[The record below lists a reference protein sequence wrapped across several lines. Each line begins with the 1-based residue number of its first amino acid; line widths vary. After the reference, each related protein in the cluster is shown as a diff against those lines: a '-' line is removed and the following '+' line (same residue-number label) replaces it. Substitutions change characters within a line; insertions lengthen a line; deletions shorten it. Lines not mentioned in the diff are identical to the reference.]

1 LKTGRNLLEQ
11 DFYPHDNKNVPSPL
25 KSTFQSK
32 SSVTSKTSPQEIFLF
47 STFLVLVFLFRLAFG
62 LCSEIWF
69 IDQQQIYLIGLKYY
83 TTGLWPYF
91 GPDVAANIQLP
102 GALQGLVVGLP
113 LRIWSIPESPYI
125 FLNLLSFFGL
135 CFLAWYTCQRL
146 SHFPRWII
154 WSWLLTAPWVLNWST
169 NIDNDSYVL
178 FGSCLF
184 FIGFLETL
192 PPLTLNL
199 VSFWIANY
207 LMGFALGWNSQFHL
221 SYVLLFPMIATSL
234 AWQMAVKKISFKK
247 KLMSLTAFLFGA
259 LATYSLVIPTWI
271 QYGFIKGSGNTAQAI
286 TFNSENLLSFFTV
299 LFRYLALACCEI
311 PRFIGANWADRLA
324 FLKENWQIAPFA
336 IVAALSGL
344 VQLVFLLVGWFRK
357 KQPQKDWPAVKILTA
372 LVFVLIYVSF
382 LFAIKT
388 PAAHTYYLTLP
399 LVMIYG
405 FYALSPYV
413 NRSWF
418 GLLASILIICNLV
431 FHAGLALHNLP
442 VKSLYKNRD
451 LFVKAI
457 QEKNYQLLGERR
469 PNTQY

>member
-1 LKTGRNLLEQ
+1 
-11 DFYPHDNKNVPSPL
+11 VPSPL
-25 KSTFQSK
+25 KSPVLSNP
-32 SSVTSKTSPQEIFLF
+32 SSPQKTSHKEIFLF
-47 STFLVLVFLFRLAFG
+47 FTFLALAFLFRLAFG

-83 TTGLWPYF
+83 TTGFWPYF
-91 GPDVAANIQLP
+91 GPDVAGNIQLP

-113 LRIWSIPESPYI
+113 LRLWSIPESPYV
-125 FLNLLSFFGL
+125 FLNLLSFGSL
-135 CFLAWYTCQRL
+135 CFLAWYTCRRL
-146 SHFPRWII
+146 PRFPQWII
-154 WSWLLTAPWVLNWST
+154 WAWLLTAPWVLNWST
-169 NIDNDSYVL
+169 NIDNDSYML

-192 PPLTLNL
+192 PPLTIAL
-199 VSFWIANY
+199 VPIGLANY

-221 SYVLLFPMIATSL
+221 SYVLLFPLILVSLVWQATNKD
-234 AWQMAVKKISFKK
+234 VSFKK
-247 KLMSLTAFLFGA
+247 KLWSLFAFLTGA
-259 LATYSLVIPTWI
+259 LTTYSLVIPTWI
-271 QYGFIKGSGNTAQAI
+271 QYGFIKGSGNTTQAV
-286 TFNSENLLSFFTV
+286 TFNPENFLSFFTL

-311 PRFIGANWADRLA
+311 PRFMGANGADRVD
-324 FLKENWQIAPFA
+324 FLKQNLWIAPF
-336 IVAALSGL
+336 IVTAALLGL
-344 VQLVFLLVGWFRK
+344 VQLTVLLLGWFQK
-357 KQPQKDWPAVKILTA
+357 NHQQKDWPVIKTLTA
-372 LVFVLIYVSF
+372 LIFLLIYVSF

-388 PAAHTYYLTLP
+388 PAAHTYYLSLP

-413 NRSWF
+413 NHFWF
-418 GLLASILIICNLV
+418 TRLAATLLICNV
-431 FHAGLALHNLP
+431 IFHSGLALHNLP

>member
-1 LKTGRNLLEQ
+1 M
-11 DFYPHDNKNVPSPL
+11 PSP
-25 KSTFQSK
+25 SN
-32 SSVTSKTSPQEIFLF
+32 SPVKLNPIATQKISHQGLLLFYLLLFL
-47 STFLVLVFLFRLAFG
+47 TFLFRLAFG

-91 GPDVAANIQLP
+91 GPDVAVNIQLP

-113 LRIWSIPESPYI
+113 LKIWPIPESPYI
-125 FLNLLSFFGL
+125 LLNLLSFSGL
-135 CFLAWYTCQRL
+135 CFLAWYICRRL
-146 SHFPRWII
+146 PQFPRWII
-154 WSWLLTAPWVLNWST
+154 WVWLLTAPWVLNWST
-169 NIDNDSYVL
+169 NIDNDSYML

-184 FIGFLETL
+184 FVGFMETL
-192 PPLTLNL
+192 PTLTLNL
-199 VSFWIANY
+199 VPFWLANY
-207 LMGFALGWNSQFHL
+207 LMGFALGWNAQFHL
-221 SYVLLFPMIATSL
+221 SYILLFPLILISL
-234 AWQMAVKKISFKK
+234 VWKAVSMGVSLKE
-247 KLMSLTAFLFGA
+247 KLWSLFTFLTGA
-259 LATYSLVIPTWI
+259 LTTYSLIIPTWI

-286 TFNSENLLSFFTV
+286 TFNSENFLSFLTV

-311 PRFIGANWADRLA
+311 LRFIGANTSDRLG
-324 FLKENWQIAPFA
+324 FLNETWWLWPFTVVAVILGLMQIT
-336 IVAALSGL
+336 VL
-344 VQLVFLLVGWFRK
+344 FLGYFQK
-357 KQPQKDWPAVKILTA
+357 NHQQKDWGAIKTLTA
-372 LVFVLIYVSF
+372 LTFLLIYISF

-413 NRSWF
+413 TRSWF
-418 GLLASILIICNLV
+418 TRLAATLLVCNLV
-431 FHAGLALHNLP
+431 FHFGLALHNLP

-457 QEKNYQLLGERR
+457 QYKNYQLLGDRR